1 MKAFQFKFP
10 KLNFSKRLRSRS
22 IVSKNMLLSSVT
34 IILTGVILIMAS
46 FYIQGNLL
54 TEQLESESSLVIAA
68 LEKRI
73 SLETVEGAI
82 ESNYPTTA
90 AQKRM
95 TNILDELIES
105 HPNLSQAYLYGSEI
119 VDHNK
124 TKVISVPTKTQENMK
139 ENKLELGGLL
149 EHSQVHI
156 NAVNNMLNSKEI
168 TYSRIFNDAKG
179 TWLTVLTPIEDKS
192 GTIIAYVGID
202 VDASLIKEG
211 QASLI
216 LYSSICLL
224 CTVLLALVVQYFMT
238 KRTFAPIKDM
248 MIAMDQLSQGDFSV
262 RLKTSNDELGQ
273 VSTKFNETIHDV
285 NNLVVMIK
293 DVSKQLAAQSKHLST
308 NTEAS
313 HDSSLAI
320 TNNIEEISQKI
331 NIQSIA
337 IGEGVTSLEEIS
349 SGVNTIASSTSEV
362 TESALRMKSQ
372 SEQGGKNV
380 AAVIMQMDE
389 IHKSVSQSV
398 DSIEQLR
405 LRSRQIEEIV
415 TVITEIANQ
424 THLLSLNASIE
435 AARAGE
441 HGKGFAVVADEVKKL
456 AEQSGSSAKEIA
468 SLVHHIQSE
477 TLTAVDAIKEGQ
489 SSVEVGIS
497 VVHDT
502 GQIFGS
508 MLEVTEA
515 VTGQIQEVSAATEQM
530 VAETE
535 QVTSAIKQLSIL
547 AERNAVLASEIESKS
562 MSQRDASDEILGT
575 AHEMNTVADRL
586 EELVVKLK
594 V

>member
-1 MKAFQFKFP
+1 MKPFQFSKF
-10 KLNFSKRLRSRS
+10 NVSKRLKTRS
-22 IVSKNMLLSSVT
+22 IVAKNMLFSSFT
-34 IILTGVILIMAS
+34 IILTGVILIAAS
-46 FYIQGNLL
+46 FFIQGNVL
-54 TEQLESESSLVIAA
+54 TEQLESESSMVIAA

-73 SLETVEGAI
+73 SLDTVEGAI
-82 ESNYPTTA
+82 ASNYPTTS

-95 TNILDELIES
+95 TNILDELLES
-105 HPNLSQAYLYGSEI
+105 HPNLSQVYLYGSEI
-119 VDHNK
+119 VDNNK
-124 TKVISVPTKTQENMK
+124 LKVISVPTATQEVMK
-139 ENKLELGGLL
+139 GNKLELGDLL
-149 EHSQVHI
+149 EQSSVHMD
-156 NAVNNMLNSKEI
+156 AVNKMLNSKKT
-168 TYSRIFNDAKG
+168 TYSRIFTQNNE
-179 TWLTVLTPIEDKS
+179 TRLSVLTPVEDKS
-192 GTIIAYVGID
+192 GKIIAYIGID
-202 VDASLIKEG
+202 VDASLIKKG

-216 LYSSICLL
+216 MYTSIYLL
-224 CTVLLALVVQYFMT
+224 CTVIIALLVQYWMT

-248 MIAMDQLSQGDFSV
+248 MRAMDQMSQGDFSV
-262 RLKTSNDELGQ
+262 RLKTGNDEIGQ
-273 VSTKFNETIHDV
+273 VSVKFNETIEHV
-285 NNLVVMIK
+285 NHLVVMIK
-293 DVSKQLAAQSKHLST
+293 DVSKQLAAQSRHLST

-313 HDSSLAI
+313 HESSLAI

-331 NIQSIA
+331 NIQSDA

-362 TESALRMKSQ
+362 SESALRMKSQ

-468 SLVHHIQSE
+468 SLVHYIQSE
-477 TLTAVDAIKEGQ
+477 TLTAVDSIKEGQ
-489 SSVEVGIS
+489 SSVEVGIG

-547 AERNAVLASEIESKS
+547 AERNAVLANEIESKS
-562 MSQRDASDEILGT
+562 VSQRNASDEILDT
-575 AHEMNTVADRL
+575 AHQMNTVADRL

>member
-1 MKAFQFKFP
+1 MKAFQFP

-34 IILTGVILIMAS
+34 IILTGVILITAS
-46 FYIQGNLL
+46 FFIQGDVLR
-54 TEQLESESSLVIAA
+54 EQLESESNLVIAA
-68 LEKRI
+68 LEKRV

-82 ESNYPTTA
+82 ESNYSTTS

-105 HPNLSQAYLYGSEI
+105 HPNLSQVYLYGAEI
-119 VDHNK
+119 VDNNK
-124 TKVISVPTKTQENMK
+124 TKIISVPTKTQEAMK
-139 ENKLELGGLL
+139 ENKLELGALL
-149 EHSQVHI
+149 EHSKVHI
-156 NAVNNMLNSKEI
+156 DAVNKMLNTKEI
-168 TYSRIFNDAKG
+168 TYSHIFNNSKG
-179 TWLTVLTPIEDKS
+179 TWLTVLTPIQDK
-192 GTIIAYVGID
+192 GGKVIAYIGID
-202 VDASLIKEG
+202 VDAGLIREGQGSLIFY
-211 QASLI
+211 ASI
-216 LYSSICLL
+216 YLL
-224 CTVLLALVVQYFMT
+224 CTVIFALLVQYFVT

-248 MIAMDQLSQGDFSV
+248 LVAMDQLSQGDFSV

-285 NNLVVMIK
+285 NNLIVMIK
-293 DVSKQLAAQSKHLST
+293 DVSKQLADQSKHLST
-308 NTEAS
+308 NTESS
-313 HDSSLAI
+313 HESSLAI

-331 NIQSIA
+331 NIQSMA

-362 TESALRMKSQ
+362 SESALQMKAQ

-389 IHKSVSQSV
+389 IHKSVSKSV

-477 TLTAVDAIKEGQ
+477 TLTAVDSIKEGQ
-489 SSVEVGIS
+489 SSVEVGIG

-508 MLEVTEA
+508 MLKVTEA

-535 QVTSAIKQLSIL
+535 QVTSAIKQLSII

-562 MSQRDASDEILGT
+562 VSQRDASDEILDT
-575 AHEMNTVADRL
+575 AHQMNTVADRL
-586 EELVVKLK
+586 EELVIKLK

>member
-1 MKAFQFKFP
+1 M
-10 KLNFSKRLRSRS
+10 SKRLRSRS
-22 IVSKNMLLSSVT
+22 IVSKNMLLSSIT
-34 IILTGVILIMAS
+34 IILTGVILITAS
-46 FYIQGNLL
+46 FYIQGTVL
-54 TEQLESESSLVIAA
+54 TEQLESQSNQVIAA

-82 ESNYPTTA
+82 ESNYPTTS

-105 HPNLSQAYLYGSEI
+105 HPNLSQAYLYGTEI
-119 VDHNK
+119 VDNNK
-124 TKVISVPTKTQENMK
+124 TKIISVPTKTQETMK
-139 ENKLELGGLL
+139 DHNLELGALL

-156 NAVNNMLNSKEI
+156 NTVNQMLDRKEI
-168 TYSRIFNDAKG
+168 TYSRIFNDSKG
-179 TWLTVLTPIEDKS
+179 TWLTVLTPIQDKS
-192 GTIIAYVGID
+192 GKIIAYIGID
-202 VDASLIKEG
+202 VDADLIREG

-216 LYSSICLL
+216 IHSSIYLL
-224 CTVLLALVVQYFMT
+224 CTVIFVLLVQYFVS

-248 MIAMDQLSQGDFSV
+248 LVALDKLSQGDFSV

-273 VSTKFNETIHDV
+273 VSTKFNETIHVV
-285 NNLVVMIK
+285 NNLIVMIK
-293 DVSKQLAAQSKHLST
+293 DVSKQLATQSKYLST

-313 HDSSLAI
+313 HESSLAI
-320 TNNIEEISQKI
+320 TSNIEEISQKI
-331 NIQSIA
+331 NIQSMA
-337 IGEGVTSLEEIS
+337 IGEGATSLEEIS

-362 TESALRMKSQ
+362 SESALQMKAQ
-372 SEQGGKNV
+372 SEQGGTNI

-389 IHKSVSQSV
+389 IYKSVSQSV

-468 SLVHHIQSE
+468 SLVHHIQLE
-477 TLTAVDAIKEGQ
+477 TLTAVDSIKEGQ
-489 SSVEVGIS
+489 SSVEVGIG

-508 MLEVTEA
+508 LLKVTEA

-535 QVTSAIKQLSIL
+535 QVTSAIKQLSII
-547 AERNAVLASEIESKS
+547 AERNAVIASEIESKS
-562 MSQRDASDEILGT
+562 ANQRDASDGILDT
-575 AHEMNTVADRL
+575 ANQMNMVANQL